1 MKQVKQISGFSLV
14 ETLVYIAIFS
24 VLIISITNFFGTMSA
39 SRIRNQLTLEVNDQ
53 GAKVM
58 KTITQ
63 ALRNASQVNSPTIG
77 NTGAS
82 LSLVTVAPVTSPTVF
97 SLSNGTIFVT
107 EGAGVATALTNNKV
121 IANSLVFAN
130 LSHPSTPNIV
140 KISYTLTSSTT
151 ASGPGGQYSFTFNG
165 SGALRK

>member
-1 MKQVKQISGFSLV
+1 MKIVKEKSGFSLV

-24 VLIISITNFFGTMSA
+24 VLIISITSFFGTMSS

-82 LSLVTVAPVTSPTVF
+82 LSLVTVNPVTSPTVF
-97 SLSNGTIFVT
+97 SLNNGAISVT
-107 EGAGVATALTNNKV
+107 EGSGSAVVLTNNKV
-121 IANSLVFAN
+121 IVSGLTFSN
-130 LSHPSTPNIV
+130 LSHPSTPNII
-140 KISYTLTSSTT
+140 KISYTVTSSTT
-151 ASGPGGQYSFTFNG
+151 ASGLGGQYSFTFNG